1 MCRGAPPSC
10 LPQVPEAILIQTLEK
25 GTESLALRR
34 KAEYH
39 LFSRSSYIPLD
50 FCSPLPS
57 FSDMG
62 AHPKSAQGTAFAFS
76 KPNKEALL
84 LSNTSLLLE
93 YTSRV
98 FLDSLQE

>member
-1 MCRGAPPSC
+1 M
-10 LPQVPEAILIQTLEK
+10 
-25 GTESLALRR
+25 RR

-39 LFSRSSYIPLD
+39 LFLKGEPSTIP
-50 FCSPLPS
+50 PPTLPPS
-57 FSDMG
+57 GMG
-62 AHPKSAQGTAFAFS
+62 ADPKSAQGSHFAFS
-76 KPNKEALL
+76 RPNKEALL